1 MSKQLLLL
9 IVCAGVGFALL
20 GAGYWMAGLLVP
32 ATVAG
37 VEMLDGNKKL
47 NQEVQDLDKV
57 HSANLLTL
65 PKKSNSEL
73 KRDLI
78 DV

>member
-1 MSKQLLLL
+1 MSRQFILL
-9 IVCAGVGFALL
+9 IVCTGLGFALL
-20 GAGYWMAGLLVP
+20 GAGYWIAGLLVP

-37 VEMLDGNKKL
+37 TELIDRNKKHS
-47 NQEVQDLDKV
+47 QESKELDKE
-57 HSANLLTL
+57 HSANLLAL